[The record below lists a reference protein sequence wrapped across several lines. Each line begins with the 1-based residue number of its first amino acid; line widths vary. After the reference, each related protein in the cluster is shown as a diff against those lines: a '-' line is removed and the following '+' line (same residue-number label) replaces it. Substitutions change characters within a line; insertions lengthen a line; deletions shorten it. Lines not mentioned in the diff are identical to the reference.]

1 MTVDAVSA
9 PTSIHTTGSTDPAAR
24 KQTLDGEVFL
34 KLLVT
39 QLTHQDPSNP
49 MDTNEMISQTTQLAM
64 MEQLTTLTENGT
76 EAFALNMRQAAT
88 ALIGQEASYKD
99 ADGKSVTGIVTKVSF
114 DGPVPQVT
122 IGDTSVSL
130 DAITGIATVST
141 TPQTPAA
148 PQTPED
154 SQTPATP
161 DTPAAA

>member
-9 PTSIHTTGSTDPAAR
+9 PTSIHTSGTTDPAAR

-64 MEQLTTLTENGT
+64 MEQLTTLTENGS

-99 ADGKSVTGIVTKVSF
+99 ADGKTVTGIVTKVSF

-122 IGDTSVSL
+122 IGDKAVSL
-130 DAITGIATVST
+130 DAITGVATQPSAS
-141 TPQTPAA
+141 QTPAA
-148 PQTPED
+148 PQTPSAPE
-154 SQTPATP
+154 S
-161 DTPAAA
+161 PAAA

>member
-9 PTSIHTTGSTDPAAR
+9 PSSIYTGSTTDPASR
-24 KQTLDGEVFL
+24 KQTMDSEVFL

-39 QLTHQDPSNP
+39 QLTHQDPSSP

-64 MEQLTTLTENGT
+64 MEQLTTLADNGT

-99 ADGKSVTGIVTKVSF
+99 ADGKSITGIVTKVSF

-122 IGDTSVSL
+122 IGGKSVAL
-130 DAITGIATVST
+130 DVITGITSPT
-141 TPQTPAA
+141 SPA
-148 PQTPED
+148 
-154 SQTPATP
+154 PATS
-161 DTPAAA
+161 AAA